1 MNRLEFINTGL
12 ALMGLS
18 HYQSDKSMNIDPH
31 LLIGKGSPKLVGKN
45 HYLLT
50 EVDQSFQKMHTAA
63 QKQGIIIKIVSSYRS
78 FDRQKSIWNRKFI
91 NFKSQGMTDENAIA
105 KIIEYS
111 TLPGTSRHHWG
122 TEIDI
127 IDSGPPEEGDVLLP
141 HKFHDQ
147 GPYTALR
154 EWMERHARE
163 YGFFLPYTQ
172 DKNRTGFKYEPWHYS
187 YAPLSR
193 PMLKSYLE
201 LDLSQWILSKDLKGS
216 PLLGGVFLENY
227 IQSHVKGIDSSLL

>member
-12 ALMGLS
+12 ALVGLS
-18 HYQSDKSMNIDPH
+18 HYQSDISMNIDPY

-45 HYLLT
+45 HVLLPK
-50 EVDQSFQKMHTAA
+50 VDESFRKMYTAA
-63 QKQGIIIKIVSSYRS
+63 QKQGIIIKVVSSYRS
-78 FDRQKSIWNRKFI
+78 FDRQKSIWNRKFT
-91 NFKSQGMTDENAIA
+91 NFKSQGMTDEKAIA

-127 IDSGPPEEGDVLLP
+127 IDAGPPEEGDVLLP

-147 GPYTALR
+147 GPYNTLR
-154 EWMERHARE
+154 EWMESHAQD

-172 DKNRTGFKYEPWHYS
+172 DENRTGFKYEPWHYS

-201 LDLSQWILSKDLKGS
+201 LDLSKWILSEDLKGS
-216 PLLGGVFLENY
+216 DLLGGVFLEHY
-227 IQSHVKGIDSSLL
+227 VQSHVKGIDPSLL